1 MNFKP
6 YLEDGFTVSRLK
18 LQIKKEN
25 DFPSI
30 VVTDIYRAL
39 CSSKDLGS
47 GFKIPATK
55 PNLFASQ
62 QDQNVDIDDVYEFQ
76 FFLASKKPFADM
88 KPVLHSIL
96 NHYHNEIDKVSIIK
110 YSNDIIDERSLSRRK
125 EDLVKSPSPGVTL
138 EQRKSDTIRIDLDRV
153 EDLGNLVGELISN
166 KIQIDSS
173 IAGYLGEKGKKDPA
187 FVKLKN
193 VSKQLGHVT
202 DQLRDL
208 SLRMRMIPVS
218 TVFRKFP
225 KLVRDLSKQVEKK
238 ICLKLYGEETKL
250 DKTLIEEISD
260 PLLHLI
266 RNAVDHGIEGGSE
279 REAAGKDSGAAICL
293 RAYNEGNCIIVEVE
307 DDGQG
312 LDIHKI
318 KMKALE
324 KGLITQE
331 KAEKISDQEAI
342 HFIFYPGF
350 STSQSV
356 SDLSG
361 RGVGLD
367 VVKSNVEKI
376 NGTIEIKT
384 QLGKGTKFVLKL
396 PLTLS
401 IIQVL
406 LVKDQGEYYAI
417 PFYSILQ
424 SSNVNEWIYEDLGSY
439 KVMERE
445 GRAIPIFRMGTL
457 FKSSVEEETEAPYL
471 IELGVSLGRYGVT
484 VEDIIGQQ
492 EIVIKSLGGYLG
504 QVKGISGATIQSDG
518 DIMLVVDVKSL
529 SEIIRERMEEE
540 NQEGERNKIPRESL
554 GMLVKQE

>member
-1 MNFKP
+1 MNVKP
-6 YLEDGFTVSRLK
+6 YIEDGFIVSRLK
-18 LQIKKEN
+18 LQIKKEHE
-25 DFPSI
+25 FPSI
-30 VVTDIYRAL
+30 IVTDIYRAL
-39 CSSKDLGS
+39 CSSKELGD
-47 GFKIPATK
+47 FKIPVTN
-55 PNLFASQ
+55 PNLFSGQ
-62 QDQNVDIDDVYEFQ
+62 QDADIDQIYEFQ
-76 FFLASKKPFADM
+76 FFLVSKRPLAHI

-96 NHYHNEIDKVSIIK
+96 NQYHKEIDKVSVIK
-110 YSNDIIDERSLSRRK
+110 YSNEIVDERNEVRRN
-125 EDLVKSPSPGVTL
+125 EDLVKTPSSLTGL
-138 EQRKSDTIRIDLDRV
+138 EQRKTDTIRIDLDRV
-153 EDLGNLVGELISN
+153 EDLGNLVGELISS

-173 IAGYLGEKGKKDPA
+173 ITACFGGKGKKDPA
-187 FVKLKN
+187 LVKLKD

-218 TVFRKFP
+218 TVFRRFP
-225 KLVRDLSKQVEKK
+225 KLVRDLSKQVGKK

-266 RNAVDHGIEGGSE
+266 RNAVDHGIENSSE
-279 REAAGKDSGAAICL
+279 REAVGKDGGATICL

-312 LDIHKI
+312 LDINKI
-318 KMKALE
+318 KAKALE

-331 KAEKISDQEAI
+331 KVDKISDQETI

-350 STSQSV
+350 STSQFV

-367 VVKSNVEKI
+367 VVKSNIEKI

-424 SSNVNEWIYEDLGSY
+424 SSNVNEWTYEDLGSY
-439 KVMERE
+439 KIMERE
-445 GRAIPIFRMGTL
+445 GRTIPIFRLGSL

-484 VEDIIGQQ
+484 VDDIIGQQ

-518 DIMLVVDVKSL
+518 EIMLVLDVKSL
-529 SEIIRERMEEE
+529 SEMIRERMEGE
-540 NQEGERNKIPRESL
+540 NQEIESHKISRES
-554 GMLVKQE
+554 MLVK

>member
-6 YLEDGFTVSRLK
+6 SLDEGFTISRLK
-18 LQIKKEN
+18 LQIKAEYE
-25 DFPSI
+25 FPSI
-30 VVTDIYRAL
+30 FVTDIYRAL

-47 GFKIPATK
+47 GFEIPATK

-76 FFLASKKPFADM
+76 FFLASKKPLAEM

-96 NHYHNEIDKVSIIK
+96 NQYHKEIDKVSIIK
-110 YSNDIIDERSLSRRK
+110 YSDDIFDERSEARRK
-125 EDLVKSPSPGVTL
+125 EDLVTSPSRGVTL
-138 EQRKSDTIRIDLDRV
+138 EQRKTDTIRIDLDRV
-153 EDLGNLVGELISN
+153 EDLGNLVGELITN
-166 KIQIDSS
+166 KMQIDSS

-187 FVKLKN
+187 FVKLKG

-218 TVFRKFP
+218 TVFKKFP
-225 KLVRDLSKQVEKK
+225 KLVRDLSKQVGKQ
-238 ICLKLYGEETKL
+238 IKLELHGEETKL
-250 DKTLIEEISD
+250 DKTLIEEMSD

-266 RNAVDHGIEGGSE
+266 RNAVDHGIEGSSE
-279 REAAGKDSGAAICL
+279 RKMAGKDDGATICL

-312 LDIHKI
+312 LDINKI
-318 KMKALE
+318 KAKALE

-331 KAEKISDQEAI
+331 KMNKISDEEAI

-350 STSQSV
+350 STTQSV

-367 VVKSNVEKI
+367 VVKSNIEKI

-406 LVKDQGEYYAI
+406 LVKDQGEFYAI

-424 SSNVNEWIYEDLGSY
+424 SSNVNEWTYEDLGSY

-529 SEIIRERMEEE
+529 SEMIRERMEEE
-540 NQEGERNKIPRESL
+540 NQEVGSNKIPGES
-554 GMLVKQE
+554 MLVK

>member
-1 MNFKP
+1 MNVKP
-6 YLEDGFTVSRLK
+6 YLAEGFTVSRLK
-18 LQIKKEN
+18 LQIKEEFE
-25 DFPSI
+25 FPSI

-39 CSSKDLGS
+39 CFSKELGD
-47 GFKIPATK
+47 FKIPVTK

-62 QDQNVDIDDVYEFQ
+62 QDQNVDIDEVYEFQ
-76 FFLASKKPFADM
+76 FFLASKKSLAHI
-88 KPVLHSIL
+88 KPILHSIL
-96 NHYHNEIDKVSIIK
+96 NHYHKEIAKVSVIK
-110 YSNDIIDERSLSRRK
+110 YSNEVVDERIEARRN
-125 EDLVKSPSPGVTL
+125 EDLAKTPSHDVSL
-138 EQRKSDTIRIDLDRV
+138 EQRKTDTIRIDLDRV
-153 EDLGNLVGELISN
+153 EDLGNLVGELITN
-166 KIQIDSS
+166 KMQIDSS
-173 IAGYLGEKGKKDPA
+173 IAGYLAGKGKKDPA

-225 KLVRDLSKQVEKK
+225 KLVRDLSKQVGKN
-238 ICLKLYGEETKL
+238 ICLTLHGEETKL

-266 RNAVDHGIEGGSE
+266 RNAVDHGIEMDTE
-279 REAAGKDSGAAICL
+279 RKSVGKDCGAMISL

-312 LDIHKI
+312 LDINKI
-318 KMKALE
+318 KEKAFE
-324 KGLITQE
+324 KGLITRE
-331 KAEKISDQEAI
+331 KVDKISDQEAI

-367 VVKSNVEKI
+367 VVKNNIEKI

-384 QLGKGTKFVLKL
+384 QLGKGTKFILKL

-406 LVKDQGEYYAI
+406 LVKDQGEHYAI

-424 SSNVNEWIYEDLGSY
+424 SSNVNEWTYEDLGSY
-439 KVMERE
+439 KIMEKE
-445 GRAIPIFRMGTL
+445 GRTIPIFRMGAL
-457 FKSSVEEETEAPYL
+457 FKSSVEEETKAPYL

-518 DIMLVVDVKSL
+518 DIILVVDVKSL
-529 SEIIRERMEEE
+529 SEMIREKMEEE
-540 NQEGERNKIPRESL
+540 NQKAERNKLPSESVE
-554 GMLVKQE
+554 MLVKQE